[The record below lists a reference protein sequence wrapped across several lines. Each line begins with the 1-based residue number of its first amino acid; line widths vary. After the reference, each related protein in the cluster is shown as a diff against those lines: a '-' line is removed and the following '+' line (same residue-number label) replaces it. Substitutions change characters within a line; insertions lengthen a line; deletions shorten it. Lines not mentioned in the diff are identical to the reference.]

1 MKFNRIVEEIFI
13 DHHDCLGL
21 DHQEIEELIEE
32 STFQQRYNWL
42 KKIGY
47 ELEEEHD

>member
-1 MKFNRIVEEIFI
+1 MPKNKFIDQMFI
-13 DHHDCLGL
+13 DHHDCMGL
-21 DHQEIEELIEE
+21 DQQEIDDIIED

>member
-1 MKFNRIVEEIFI
+1 MKNKDFIDEIFS
-13 DHHDCLGL
+13 DHHDCMGL
-21 DHQEIEELIEE
+21 DQEEIDELIEE
-32 STFQQRYNWL
+32 STFKQRYNWL

>member
-1 MKFNRIVEEIFI
+1 MKFKNIVDEIFI
-13 DHHDCLGL
+13 DHHGCLGL
-21 DHQEIEELIEE
+21 NQQEIDELIEE
-32 STFQQRYNWL
+32 STVKQRSNWL